1 MKLMGELLFIFTAFI
16 LLVSCAPG
24 VFENNKGV
32 FSVER
37 QDPIQARQ
45 SFLNALL
52 ENPKSR
58 VFRYN
63 LSISNIVN
71 EKLKE
76 ALNEVEALESFYKEK
91 EIKKSDYDELFKIYF
106 AKGFLYGLIQKTDK
120 ALEYYQKALRI
131 KPGSLE
137 VKKNI
142 ELLVQ
147 QKRSQKSKDGKPSY
161 EEGEDGEEIGDPDKK
176 GDKDKSAGEQNSEE
190 KSKGE
195 EESLKRKNLTKEEIE
210 QILKEIKNQESK
222 VRAKESQ
229 KNRNKKGTGDEK
241 PW

>member
-1 MKLMGELLFIFTAFI
+1 MISKILFILSSFFCI
-16 LLVSCAPG
+16 ISCAPG

-37 QDPIQARQ
+37 KDPVQARQ

-52 ENPKSR
+52 ENPGSK

-71 EKLKE
+71 EQLKE
-76 ALNEVEALESFYKEK
+76 ALNEINALEGLYKKK
-91 EIKKSDYDELFKIYF
+91 EIKKSDYDDLFKIYF
-106 AKGFLYGLIQKTDK
+106 AKGFLYGLIQKTDD

-131 KPGSLE
+131 KPDSLK
-137 VKKNI
+137 VKQNI

-147 QKRSQKSKDGKPSY
+147 KKRSQKGEDGEPSY

-176 GDKDKSAGEQNSEE
+176 GDKDKSAGEQNAEE
-190 KSKGE
+190 KTKGE

-229 KNRNKKGTGDEK
+229 KNRNKKGAGNEK